1 MVLEEA
7 AMEKAVLL
15 VMVAL
20 MQAMEPVAMLKVVT
34 ETRTPAAVA
43 VAAVTLEEVVQVVLA
58 L

>member
-7 AMEKAVLL
+7 AMEKPVLL

-20 MQAMEPVAMLKVVT
+20 MQAMEPVAVLKGVT

-43 VAAVTLEEVVQVVLA
+43 VEAVTLEEAVQVVLA